1 MLAGPI
7 IEGLEIFLTSAAFL
21 LLVYLFWSRFCPFT
35 TEGSNQSRSVQFVY
49 IILSG
54 MLHGDM
60 GASQAE
66 NIVLILTS
74 VAEFSL

>member
-7 IEGLEIFLTSAAFL
+7 IEGLENFLTSAAFL
-21 LLVYLFWSRFCPFT
+21 LLVYLFRSRFCPFT
-35 TEGSNQSRSVQFVY
+35 TKRSNQSRSVQFVY

-54 MLHGDM
+54 MSHGDM